1 MSQTPASVLHGILCR
16 QLNDAQREWVEQQRQ
31 TLLREPT
38 DRNLAIAIG
47 MAPRKLPKGP
57 LTLAEAEQSAIGAVR
72 SGWMIQGIGL
82 SDAARVLFLAE
93 VSMVAADFAATFR
106 KLCQTADVAE
116 LIILFRA
123 LPVLDGA
130 LQLEDVVA
138 DGLRTNIKA
147 VFEAIAHNNPYP
159 MEQFSEH
166 RWNHMVLKALF
177 IESTL
182 APIQGLDERANP
194 ELARIMRDFAHERWA
209 AGRVVPFEI
218 WRCVGPFAQDA
229 DSIADLQRVIASEDE
244 RERQAGALALARS
257 QNDAARQLLH
267 TMPDVAARI
276 DSGDLNWSTLDSPSG

>member
-1 MSQTPASVLHGILCR
+1 MSQTPASVLHGILCQ
-16 QLNDAQREWVEQQRQ
+16 QLDDVHREWLEHQRVA
-31 TLLREPT
+31 LLGEPG

-47 MAPRKLPKGP
+47 MAPRKLPRTP
-57 LTLAEAEQSAIGAVR
+57 LVLSNADLSAIAKVR
-72 SGWMIQGIGL
+72 PGWVLSGL
-82 SDAARVLFLAE
+82 SVSDAARVLFLSE
-93 VSMVAADFAATFR
+93 VSAVAQDFVAMFR

-116 LIILFRA
+116 SIVLFKA

-130 LQLEDVVA
+130 AQLEDVVA

-147 VFEAIAHNNPYP
+147 VFEAIAHDNPYP
-159 MEQFSEH
+159 REQFDEH

-218 WRCVGPFAQDA
+218 WRCVGPFAQDQ
-229 DSIADLQRVIASEDE
+229 DSIADLQRVILSTNN
-244 RERQAGALALARS
+244 RERSAGALALARS
-257 QNDAARQLLH
+257 QNDAARQLLV
-267 TMPDVAARI
+267 TVPDVAARI
-276 DSGDLNWSTLDSPSG
+276 DSGDLTWSTLN